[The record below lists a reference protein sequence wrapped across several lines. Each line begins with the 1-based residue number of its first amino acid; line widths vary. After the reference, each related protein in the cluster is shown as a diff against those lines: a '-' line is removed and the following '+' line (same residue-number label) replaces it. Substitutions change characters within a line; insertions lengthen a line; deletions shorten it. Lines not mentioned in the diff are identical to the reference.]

1 MKIVNVKPIITP
13 YTNPGPNVIH
23 HTSLYRFDLETNVDL
38 LEHELILHPTKLSGR
53 TLYCSTKFQ
62 YCIEEFKQSMMHWGQ
77 HLLLNDELSKN
88 FFGTWW
94 WLNNDNFT
102 DICKANAYVS
112 KDTKGFSMG
121 VHVDN
126 ASILANFIVNLK
138 DNISS
143 TTFVDYK
150 DPGNIIY
157 QSENKKNTGVIF
169 FGTGG
174 NAHSINIEDDER
186 YVLMGSILLYKNF

>member
-13 YTNPGPNVIH
+13 YTNPGTNIIH

-53 TLYCSTKFQ
+53 TLYCSTK
-62 YCIEEFKQSMMHWGQ
+62 
-77 HLLLNDELSKN
+77 
-88 FFGTWW
+88 
-94 WLNNDNFT
+94 
-102 DICKANAYVS
+102 
-112 KDTKGFSMG
+112 
-121 VHVDN
+121 
-126 ASILANFIVNLK
+126 FIVNLK

-174 NAHSINIEDDER
+174 NAHKIKVEDDER
-186 YVLMGSILLYKNF
+186 YVLMGSILLYKHL